1 MVNQSKIAKYGS
13 SKSLSEAA
21 SRTAISSFADRF
33 VGGAIW
39 LSIHVLKKKIGGIGA
54 TLWQKE
60 KGIKKIVR
68 EAGKWHYL
76 PTIAGNH

>member
-1 MVNQSKIAKYGS
+1 MVNQSKNAKYGS

-21 SRTAISSFADRF
+21 SRSAISSFADRF
-33 VGGAIW
+33 VWGAIW
-39 LSIHVLKKKIGGIGA
+39 LSIHVSKKKNGCIGA
-54 TLWQKE
+54 TLWQIE
-60 KGIKKIVR
+60 KCIKKIVR

>member
-1 MVNQSKIAKYGS
+1 LGS
-13 SKSLSEAA
+13 DLALYSCVEEKN
-21 SRTAISSFADRF
+21 
-33 VGGAIW
+33 GC
-39 LSIHVLKKKIGGIGA
+39 IGA